1 MEIEVRVLSNGL
13 KGATAK
19 AKKGIAAAL
28 AREKDVLLADMKRR
42 TPVDEGDLR
51 DSETAESDANSIR
64 LRAGTDHAI
73 FVHQGTKN
81 ADDTQRMAPRPF
93 AKDAIEAGAP
103 RVAASVGQ
111 SIAESLQ

>member
-1 MEIEVRVLSNGL
+1 MEIQVRVLSNGL

-28 AREKDVLLADMKRR
+28 AREKAPLLADMQRR
-42 TPVDEGDLR
+42 TPVDRGELR
-51 DSETAESDANSIR
+51 ASETAESDANS
-64 LRAGTDHAI
+64 LTLAAGTDHAVY
-73 FVHQGTKN
+73 VHQGTR
-81 ADDTQRMAPRPF
+81 RMAARPF

-103 RVAASVGQ
+103 QVAASVGQ